1 MSSSSTVSPPAL
13 ANGDR
18 LSRTEF
24 ERRYAAMPE
33 ETKAELIEG
42 VVYMTSAVRATHAE
56 PHSLLVTWLGVY
68 AAATPSVQAAD
79 NATVRLDHD
88 NEPQPDALLR
98 MEEAAGGQSRID
110 DDEYLEGPPELVVE
124 IAHSSAAYDLHDK
137 KEAYRRSGVQ
147 EYIVWQ
153 IEENKVVWFLLEEGR
168 YVEQAPDGDGLL
180 RSQVFP
186 GLVLNAPACR
196 NRDASTVLA
205 TLQPHLDTDAHRS
218 FVQHL
223 NEEAESST

>member
-33 ETKAELIEG
+33 KTKAELIEG

-56 PHSLLVTWLGVY
+56 PHGLLVTWLGVY
-68 AAATPSVQAAD
+68 AAATPYVQVAD
-79 NATVRLDHD
+79 NATVRLDPD

-98 MEEAAGGQSRID
+98 IQETAGGQSRIGED
-110 DDEYLEGPPELVVE
+110 NYLEGPPELVVE
-124 IAHSSAAYDLHDK
+124 IAHSSAAYDLYDK
-137 KEAYRRSGVQ
+137 KAAYRRNGVR

-153 IEENKVVWFLLEEGR
+153 IEENKVVWFLLEKGR
-168 YVEQAPDGDGLL
+168 YVEQTPDGDGLL
-180 RSQVFP
+180 YSQVFP

-196 NRDASTVLA
+196 SRDAATVLA
-205 TLQPHLDTDAHRS
+205 TLQHHLGTDAHRS
-218 FVQHL
+218 FAQRL